1 MTAPVPFRPD
11 WRAIAALGVLLVFA
25 AWRFLDIIEDMH
37 TEATLMTADRA
48 TYLAFQH
55 ARSPWLDQIM
65 ITLTEMGD
73 TLVVTA
79 VGVVVAGWLAWKR
92 AWRTCV
98 FWLLAAGGGS
108 AINTAIKVAL
118 HRARP
123 GDMHYAGWS
132 AYSFPSGH
140 STTNAVLYGFLAIIV
155 MRLVK
160 PAWRLAVAAG
170 ALAFVAAIAVSRLYL
185 GAHWLSDVIGG
196 LTFGCLWLALLGL
209 AYLYRQ
215 TEPLDAG
222 KLLGVAGG
230 ALVLAASVNIALH
243 HQVDVARYAVNNCL
257 KDPAGMCAK

>member
-1 MTAPVPFRPD
+1 MTAPPFRRD
-11 WRAIAALGVLLVFA
+11 WRAIAALGVLLIFA

-55 ARSPWLDQIM
+55 ARSPWLDQVM
-65 ITLTEMGD
+65 ITVTEMGD

-79 VGVVVAGWLAWKR
+79 VGLAVAVWLAWKR
-92 AWRTCV
+92 TWRTCV
-98 FWLLAAGGGS
+98 FWLLATAGGSG
-108 AINTAIKVAL
+108 INTAIKVAL

-170 ALAFVAAIAVSRLYL
+170 ALVFVAAIAISRLYV
-185 GAHWLSDVIGG
+185 GAHWLSDVVGG
-196 LTFGCLWLALLGL
+196 LTFGSLWLALLGL

-215 TEPLDAG
+215 AEPLNTSN
-222 KLLGVAGG
+222 LLAVAGATLVVAG
-230 ALVLAASVNIALH
+230 AINIALH
-243 HQVDVARYAVNNCL
+243 HQVDVQRYAVNSCL